1 MKATL
6 AQFIFESNTF
16 VSDLTE
22 SDLFKIGGTWL
33 DSEGEVR
40 AWASGTDSQ
49 MAGSLQVL
57 EAAGWETA
65 PCFVALCGSP
75 AGRMSRAC
83 FDEIAGTL
91 LARVEA
97 TAPFDLL
104 VLHLHGASAAVGE
117 DDPEGHILEKLR
129 TELGYRGKLVL
140 SLDLHANLT
149 RRMLQ
154 HADAV
159 TAYRT
164 YPHMDFTATGER
176 AARLALHPGP
186 LTRAAAKVAAIMSP
200 VDSTHFEGHFR
211 DLLGR
216 ARQLERKHDS
226 VLDVCILPVQPWMDV
241 DEMGS
246 SVVIT
251 ATEDGVPLDEL
262 RGLARHWYDQR
273 HQWKNRL
280 SSWPAIMKKLDRRES
295 DPWILVD
302 PGDATSGGSPGRSAE
317 ALRRLLPRRHDL
329 PGRVLLWVVDPQ
341 TAAAAE
347 AGATR
352 FATGDPPVE
361 WEGRVLWTG
370 EGNYTTRGGAYTGQ
384 TFSMGRAAVIES
396 GQIQLV
402 ACSYPALTPDPA
414 FFECVGLHPDSALA
428 VMSKSMTGWMAAF
441 DAGWD
446 RGLLFD
452 GPGACSLDFA
462 GIPFRGSGRGIWP
475 VEPRP
480 RLPIEIWEPDP
491 AG

>member
-1 MKATL
+1 
-6 AQFIFESNTF
+6 
-16 VSDLTE
+16 
-22 SDLFKIGGTWL
+22 
-33 DSEGEVR
+33 
-40 AWASGTDSQ
+40 
-49 MAGSLQVL
+49 
-57 EAAGWETA
+57 
-65 PCFVALCGSP
+65 
-75 AGRMSRAC
+75 
-83 FDEIAGTL
+83 
-91 LARVEA
+91 
-97 TAPFDLL
+97 
-104 VLHLHGASAAVGE
+104 
-117 DDPEGHILEKLR
+117 
-129 TELGYRGKLVL
+129 
-140 SLDLHANLT
+140 
-149 RRMLQ
+149 
-154 HADAV
+154 
-159 TAYRT
+159 
-164 YPHMDFTATGER
+164 
-176 AARLALHPGP
+176 
-186 LTRAAAKVAAIMSP
+186 
-200 VDSTHFEGHFR
+200 
-211 DLLGR
+211 
-216 ARQLERKHDS
+216 
-226 VLDVCILPVQPWMDV
+226 
-241 DEMGS
+241 
-246 SVVIT
+246 
-251 ATEDGVPLDEL
+251 
-262 RGLARHWYDQR
+262 
-273 HQWKNRL
+273 
-280 SSWPAIMKKLDRRES
+280 MKKLDRRES

-480 RLPIEIWEPDP
+480 SLPIEIWEPDP